1 MSTISATGTVSFSGL
16 ASGIDTD
23 SIIESLIEVESAP
36 KALLEDKVEYL
47 ETKQET
53 YENFNELLDGFYN
66 AVLGLNSENDV
77 KSFAIS
83 NAGSD
88 YFSLSTTSLASEGSS
103 SVEVISLA
111 QQQKDISTNYVED
124 TETTT
129 LSGELQIGEESF
141 SYEGITLDDL
151 ASQINGGEYGVTAS
165 LVNDGS
171 GNGYRLM
178 LTAET
183 AGEEIDIV
191 ATGDILL
198 DTTSDGHTV
207 AGTRAEVQIDGVT
220 YYSSSNTFTA
230 AIKGTTLT
238 LLEVSNGK
246 SSKVSIAS
254 DADTV
259 IATQFQEMVDAYN
272 AINEFVET
280 IRESDPTLANTMKSV
295 QRNLKSSLTSNDLI
309 NLGIETDWETG
320 ELTFD
325 TDVFNA
331 AYEEDAEGI
340 VTSLFGD
347 EDSDGIMTRLDEY
360 MTDLMS
366 SSEGFLATKEE
377 KIDEEI
383 SRLEDSI
390 TAMEARLEKRQ
401 ELLEAQFAAMEEL
414 ISSLNSTGDYIT
426 NFFESYNASS

>member
-141 SYEGITLDDL
+141 SYEGIT
-151 ASQINGGEYGVTAS
+151 S
-165 LVNDGS
+165 
-171 GNGYRLM
+171 
-178 LTAET
+178 
-183 AGEEIDIV
+183 
-191 ATGDILL
+191 
-198 DTTSDGHTV
+198 
-207 AGTRAEVQIDGVT
+207 
-220 YYSSSNTFTA
+220 
-230 AIKGTTLT
+230 
-238 LLEVSNGK
+238 
-246 SSKVSIAS
+246 
-254 DADTV
+254 
-259 IATQFQEMVDAYN
+259 
-272 AINEFVET
+272 
-280 IRESDPTLANTMKSV
+280 
-295 QRNLKSSLTSNDLI
+295 
-309 NLGIETDWETG
+309 
-320 ELTFD
+320 
-325 TDVFNA
+325 
-331 AYEEDAEGI
+331 
-340 VTSLFGD
+340 
-347 EDSDGIMTRLDEY
+347 
-360 MTDLMS
+360 
-366 SSEGFLATKEE
+366 
-377 KIDEEI
+377 
-383 SRLEDSI
+383 
-390 TAMEARLEKRQ
+390 
-401 ELLEAQFAAMEEL
+401 
-414 ISSLNSTGDYIT
+414 
-426 NFFESYNASS
+426 